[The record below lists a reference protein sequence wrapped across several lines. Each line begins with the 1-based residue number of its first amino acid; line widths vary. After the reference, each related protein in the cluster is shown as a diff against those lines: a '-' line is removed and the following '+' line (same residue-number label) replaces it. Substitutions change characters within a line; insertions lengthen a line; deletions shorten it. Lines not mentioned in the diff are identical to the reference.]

1 MTIMEIYKGK
11 IWIDAG
17 HGGTDPGAVHA
28 ASGRKESDDTLRY
41 ALELARQFAALG
53 FTPVL
58 TRKIDESMTI
68 NARCAIERAQ
78 GCILALSCHRNAAG
92 ASANGAETWVH
103 SRAPQPF
110 VDWGGDMLDR
120 IARLGMRKRG
130 SYKGTPQGKG
140 YSDFGVNRL
149 TNSASMLIELGFV
162 TSDADNALFD
172 AKLPE
177 LCGCIVESSVA
188 FLKVRGKI

>member
-1 MTIMEIYKGK
+1 MENYKGK

-17 HGGTDPGAVHA
+17 HGGTDPGAVHP
-28 ASGRKESDDTLRY
+28 GTKRRESDDALRY
-41 ALELARQFAALG
+41 ALELSRQFAALG

-92 ASANGAETWVH
+92 PTAVGAETWVH
-103 SRAPQPF
+103 SRAPQSF
-110 VDWGGDMLDR
+110 VDWGSDMLDG
-120 IARLGMRKRG
+120 IAKLGMRKRG
-130 SYKGTPQGKG
+130 SHKGTPQGKG

-149 TNSASMLIELGFV
+149 TNSASILIELGFV
-162 TSDADNALFD
+162 TSDADNAIFD
-172 AKLPE
+172 TKLPE
-177 LCGCIVESSVA
+177 LCRCIVENSVE